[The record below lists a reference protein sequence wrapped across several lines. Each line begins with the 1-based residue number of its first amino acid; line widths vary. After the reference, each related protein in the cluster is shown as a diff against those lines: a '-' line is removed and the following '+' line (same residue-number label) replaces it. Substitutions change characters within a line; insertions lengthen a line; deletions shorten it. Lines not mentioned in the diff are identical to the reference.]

1 MLIEELQ
8 HSANVE
14 NERSYGER
22 PSATVARSKWPDE
35 QAREEGYTVKTSIRT
50 HAPDLLQYLFYSLCF
65 CPTRILRHEAI
76 E

>member
-14 NERSYGER
+14 YQRSYGER

-35 QAREEGYTVKTSIRT
+35 QAREEGYT
-50 HAPDLLQYLFYSLCF
+50 
-65 CPTRILRHEAI
+65 
-76 E
+76 